1 MFSVRSLAVTYIL
14 FYLDLVMRVNAYEER
29 INGKQCPFFL
39 ISIKKKRINLL
50 AISCSFFLV
59 MKKYEKEN

>member
-1 MFSVRSLAVTYIL
+1 MACLVCVFLF

-29 INGKQCPFFL
+29 INGKQCLFFL
-39 ISIKKKRINLL
+39 TSIKKRINLL